1 MSLAIRKKQG
11 QTKKEDPLVMETKLK
26 IIEIL
31 QVILSMFKKKLLQL
45 KFVFLLVYY
54 EYEAGLPHQLPPIH
68 LPSGV

>member
-31 QVILSMFKKKLLQL
+31 QVISD
-45 KFVFLLVYY
+45 FLCF
-54 EYEAGLPHQLPPIH
+54 
-68 LPSGV
+68 